1 MSYSLLQVLHF
12 WICIGAIW
20 ALWHVCWVSYC
31 IDNVR
36 SALFDIRSRLF
47 FFAMDQYGLSFD
59 HPAYTGL
66 RNDINGMI
74 RFAEKMG
81 FLRALFV
88 HLTVPGDMIRST
100 WRDALQGLPMPI
112 QEQLLKFHQE
122 AMVAVTRHVVRRSFL
137 MATTF
142 NATYFLVRLLTV
154 GRRITIFVLSWR
166 DTIGQ
171 SLEAQAREE
180 YRSAA

>member
-1 MSYSLLQVLHF
+1 MSYSAFQVVHF
-12 WICIGAIW
+12 WVCIA
-20 ALWHVCWVSYC
+20 ALWTFWHWGWVPYC

-36 SALFDIRSRLF
+36 STLFDIRSRLF
-47 FFAMDQYGLSFD
+47 LCAIDQGLSFE

-81 FLRALFV
+81 FLRALLV
-88 HLTVPGDMIRST
+88 HLVVPEDMVRST
-100 WRDALQGLPMPI
+100 WRDALQGLPVPI
-112 QEQLLKFHQE
+112 QEQLLNFHQE

-142 NATYFLVRLLTV
+142 NATYYLIRLLTV